1 VIPLPSSDP
10 AFALLIDC
18 CRHRFGALG
27 ASDLCQRLQGA
38 SGERLTAL
46 ARRHG
51 LERLVWQSLR
61 ECALM
66 LPGTAPLAMAAE
78 RRKGDGWRLALE
90 AGRIHRMLVAASLPH
105 LFPEGPALGQQA
117 WGEPLSMNSELELFV
132 APAAIAKCAALLARL
147 GYVQEEPDPSVDPLD
162 WHRRSARSR
171 WRSDDGLLLDLRTR
185 LQDEP
190 GVLEQLTATTLPVL
204 VDVGSGI
211 LVPALTAELQLSLL
225 AVRGASEAWHRLDRL
240 AALAALASK
249 LSAPALEAAVERSVR
264 LETERPLA
272 AGLVLAH
279 RLFGTR
285 LPSELWVDGG
295 AARLVRIGL
304 AELGAPKPTLYR
316 SSLSRA
322 LLKPGSRF
330 FLGSL
335 FRQLGRAL
343 LL

>member
-1 VIPLPSSDP
+1 
-10 AFALLIDC
+10 
-18 CRHRFGALG
+18 
-27 ASDLCQRLQGA
+27 
-38 SGERLTAL
+38 
-46 ARRHG
+46 
-51 LERLVWQSLR
+51 
-61 ECALM
+61 
-66 LPGTAPLAMAAE
+66 
-78 RRKGDGWRLALE
+78 
-90 AGRIHRMLVAASLPH
+90 
-105 LFPEGPALGQQA
+105 
-117 WGEPLSMNSELELFV
+117 
-132 APAAIAKCAALLARL
+132 
-147 GYVQEEPDPSVDPLD
+147 
-162 WHRRSARSR
+162 
-171 WRSDDGLLLDLRTR
+171 
-185 LQDEP
+185 
-190 GVLEQLTATTLPVL
+190 VLEQLTATTLPVL

-249 LSAPALEAAVERSVR
+249 LFAPALEAAVERSVR

-304 AELGAPKPTLYR
+304 GELGAPKPTLYR